1 MGVLTRALLACLIL
15 LLAPFAAADDSR
27 TPLAL
32 PPSTVRL
39 EALPPE
45 ARVPLELI
53 RRGGPFPYWRDGAVF
68 SNRERRLPPR
78 PRGWYREYTVPTPG
92 SRDRGA
98 RRIVAGGDEA
108 FYWTADHYT
117 SFKRI
122 EDAGR

>member
-1 MGVLTRALLACLIL
+1 MALLARALFALLVL
-15 LLAPFAAADDSR
+15 LLAPLAAGEAAH
-27 TPLAL
+27 PGVAQ
-32 PPSTVRL
+32 PPAQVRL

-45 ARVPLELI
+45 ARITLDLI

-98 RRIVAGGDEA
+98 RRIVTRGSDE

-117 SFKRI
+117 TFRRI
-122 EDAGR
+122 VDTDR

>member
-1 MGVLTRALLACLIL
+1 MALLARALFALLVL
-15 LLAPFAAADDSR
+15 LLAPLAAGEASR
-27 TPLAL
+27 PGVAQ
-32 PPSTVRL
+32 PPAQVRL

-45 ARVPLELI
+45 ARITLDLI

-98 RRIVAGGDEA
+98 RRIVTGGSDE

-117 SFKRI
+117 TFRRI
-122 EDAGR
+122 VDTGR